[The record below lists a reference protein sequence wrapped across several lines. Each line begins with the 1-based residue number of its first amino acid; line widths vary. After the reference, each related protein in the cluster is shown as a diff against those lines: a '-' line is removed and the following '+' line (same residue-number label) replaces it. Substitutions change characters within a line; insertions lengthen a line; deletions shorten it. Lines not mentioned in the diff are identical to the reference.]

1 MVWAVIRPQLLCYI
15 CYERRLVRELEYNV
29 RIIFNVKF
37 IDLFINMM
45 IPIIII
51 TLIPEQQ
58 SFMTGLQKSSTLSPF
73 KRNTTGFSR
82 SARNTLSL
90 DATMQKS

>member
-1 MVWAVIRPQLLCYI
+1 
-15 CYERRLVRELEYNV
+15 
-29 RIIFNVKF
+29 
-37 IDLFINMM
+37 MM